1 MSARRQRSIP
11 GLLTEPLPAS
21 KRSSTQAPHG
31 RTPPIEPIN
40 KNHVSKKTL
49 TIIGAAAGAA
59 ALTPGAVSLASAED
73 QPAPVAADSSQSA
86 PQGPGTGETPLNGIE
101 AEQFTVAALEA
112 VADTTIIR
120 VETDSEGVLEAHVQ
134 EADGA
139 EVVVA
144 VDFNVTGIREM
155 QGHGGR
161 GGHGG
166 PERDSAHGRGRGE
179 GDRLRTGR
187 VPGRHRVA
195 RRDRRRRHLRGTRA
209 QSRRHRGR
217 DRLHADFA
225 ITEVHAMHG
234 RGGHDHGASDTGQSP
249 DSA

>member
-134 EADGA
+134 EADGT
-139 EVVVA
+139 EVEIA
-144 VDFNVTGIREM
+144 MD
-155 QGHGGR
+155 
-161 GGHGG
+161 
-166 PERDSAHGRGRGE
+166 
-179 GDRLRTGR
+179 
-187 VPGRHRVA
+187 
-195 RRDRRRRHLRGTRA
+195 
-209 QSRRHRGR
+209 
-217 DRLHADFA
+217 ADFA